1 MPKSDADSTDTMV
14 LFDIK
19 ANFDQK
25 GIDRLFSEQI
35 CEELVALEG
44 RPWAE
49 YGKSGKPITK
59 HKLAHRLERFGIRPE
74 SVRIGA
80 EVRRGYYRHRFEEAW
95 QRYLAQ
101 DPPSETLQRYNAD
114 ETATSYTFQTAT
126 EKSEV
131 AFQKCE
137 KPASNGHCSSVAVS
151 EVPQASMDGFVK
163 GGHKCSQCGKDGANL
178 YASYGGS
185 ASTWLH
191 RECIEEWRAA
201 CDQLDVRNQPF
212 YRPAP

>member
-1 MPKSDADSTDTMV
+1 MARVESQSQSTSSPTALSGLGLGRRASESVPKSGGATTDIG
-14 LFDIK
+14 L
-19 ANFDQK
+19 
-25 GIDRLFSEQI
+25 R
-35 CEELVALEG
+35 
-44 RPWAE
+44 
-49 YGKSGKPITK
+49 
-59 HKLAHRLERFGIRPE
+59 KLGNATSLKT
-74 SVRIGA
+74 
-80 EVRRGYYRHRFEEAW
+80 
-95 QRYLAQ
+95 
-101 DPPSETLQRYNAD
+101 PPSETLQRYNAD

-201 CDQLDVRNQPF
+201 YDQLDVRNQPF